1 MENVKNNMEK
11 YNSYRE
17 QTGKFKKAMSLEFYY
32 EAIFISY
39 AIMEDRLIS
48 FLDHIGLV
56 TSKNAKL
63 SKRTSPYVR
72 YMLNVKN
79 VNIKNISTKIDIIK
93 HIINLTPEESEKLEE
108 RFLQEKGTTKMKG
121 YITELSLFLSE
132 KIDSNEIKVKLEE
145 LNEWID
151 KRNRLIHGL
160 LNKRTDDYFTEEV
173 RIIAENS
180 EDIWRFF
187 DSQLVSKVRKCDL
200 RKKYKIQ

>member
-108 RFLQEKGTTKMKG
+108 RFLQEKGTTKMK
-121 YITELSLFLSE
+121 
-132 KIDSNEIKVKLEE
+132 
-145 LNEWID
+145 
-151 KRNRLIHGL
+151 
-160 LNKRTDDYFTEEV
+160 
-173 RIIAENS
+173 
-180 EDIWRFF
+180 
-187 DSQLVSKVRKCDL
+187 
-200 RKKYKIQ
+200 

>member
-180 EDIWRFF
+180 EDT
-187 DSQLVSKVRKCDL
+187 
-200 RKKYKIQ
+200 

>member
-1 MENVKNNMEK
+1 M
-11 YNSYRE
+11 
-17 QTGKFKKAMSLEFYY
+17 
-32 EAIFISY
+32 
-39 AIMEDRLIS
+39 
-48 FLDHIGLV
+48 
-56 TSKNAKL
+56 
-63 SKRTSPYVR
+63 
-72 YMLNVKN
+72 
-79 VNIKNISTKIDIIK
+79 
-93 HIINLTPEESEKLEE
+93 
-108 RFLQEKGTTKMKG
+108 
-121 YITELSLFLSE
+121 
-132 KIDSNEIKVKLEE
+132 EE